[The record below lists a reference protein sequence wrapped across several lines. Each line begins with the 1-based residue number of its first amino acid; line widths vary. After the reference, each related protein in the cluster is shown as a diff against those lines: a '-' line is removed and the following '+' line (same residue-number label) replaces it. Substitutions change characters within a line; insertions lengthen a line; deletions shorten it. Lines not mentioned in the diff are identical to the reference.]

1 MDTERGTYPE
11 RQVVPGQDGHD
22 TDHSSD
28 DHAADSTPIIGEKI
42 YDDRKAWITVAASSL
57 TMFVY
62 LGVIYSWGIMQV
74 KLVETTGSS
83 LTTLTF
89 VGSMATSFMIC
100 FSIVSDKIIS
110 RIGYRLAALTG
121 GFFMGLGEVLASFTT
136 NHVVA
141 LFFLHGLVFGL
152 GGGLCIFSVSTAPM
166 GLFKNHKAL
175 AMGFVFGGGS
185 LGSAIMSVVANYLV
199 KDLGVSWTF
208 RILGFILWGV
218 SIPASYFLPR
228 RMTSG
233 KQASRQLQWYRFK
246 EPRFLLLVGGT
257 ILSCFP
263 LFIPPYFIPIFSR
276 SMGYTKEIGIVILA
290 CWNLAS
296 TLGRVIAGWVA
307 DTLLGPVESLAICML
322 FMALSSLIVWP
333 LSSSIGIFSVYLI
346 FNGIGCVVLI
356 QGIVAARGAV
366 TERQS
371 SGCLV
376 AATGFASLNG
386 GTTGGAGGTEVTVTT
401 QADLEKYASASG
413 KYVIKIS
420 GRITISP
427 LGKEIKIASDKTVIG
442 LGTSGELYQ
451 GGLGLN
457 GARNIII
464 RNLKIGHTN
473 LNDGVENDRD
483 GVQADTVSNIW
494 IDHCLFEDGG
504 DGLVDLRKDTTYFT
518 VSNNIFRNHDK
529 TFGIGWTENVTAR
542 GTINHNWFDNTNQR
556 NPSADNLAQA
566 HLYNNYLYGVTSYGH
581 YARGSTNARVENV
594 FFEKTKN
601 PLTKDSGAVLNASGN
616 TYKSCTGTTA
626 ANSGTSFDPKS
637 LYSYTLTATADVP
650 AYVKANAGPRA
661 SVCS

>member
-1 MDTERGTYPE
+1 M
-11 RQVVPGQDGHD
+11 
-22 TDHSSD
+22 
-28 DHAADSTPIIGEKI
+28 K
-42 YDDRKAWITVAASSL
+42 
-57 TMFVY
+57 
-62 LGVIYSWGIMQV
+62 
-74 KLVETTGSS
+74 
-83 LTTLTF
+83 
-89 VGSMATSFMIC
+89 
-100 FSIVSDKIIS
+100 
-110 RIGYRLAALTG
+110 
-121 GFFMGLGEVLASFTT
+121 
-136 NHVVA
+136 
-141 LFFLHGLVFGL
+141 
-152 GGGLCIFSVSTAPM
+152 
-166 GLFKNHKAL
+166 
-175 AMGFVFGGGS
+175 
-185 LGSAIMSVVANYLV
+185 
-199 KDLGVSWTF
+199 
-208 RILGFILWGV
+208 
-218 SIPASYFLPR
+218 
-228 RMTSG
+228 
-233 KQASRQLQWYRFK
+233 
-246 EPRFLLLVGGT
+246 
-257 ILSCFP
+257 
-263 LFIPPYFIPIFSR
+263 
-276 SMGYTKEIGIVILA
+276 
-290 CWNLAS
+290 
-296 TLGRVIAGWVA
+296 
-307 DTLLGPVESLAICML
+307 
-322 FMALSSLIVWP
+322 LSSI
-333 LSSSIGIFSVYLI
+333 
-346 FNGIGCVVLI
+346 VVLI
-356 QGIVAARGAV
+356 QCFVAARGAV

-371 SGCLV
+371 SGCL
-376 AATGFASLNG
+376 ASATGSASLNG

-442 LGTSGELYQ
+442 LGTTGELYQ

-457 GARNIII
+457 GVRNIII

-594 FFEKTKN
+594 FFENTKN